1 MDIQEIEVTI
11 DKNGQVQ
18 IHVIGATG
26 TTCLDLT
33 KGLEAALGGQVLLR
47 QMTPEA
53 QDNELGNPID
63 QTLQIKSSKG

>member
-18 IHVIGATG
+18 IHVLGATG

-33 KGLEAALGGQVLLR
+33 QGLEAALGGQVLMR

-53 QDNELGNPID
+53 QDELGNPID
-63 QTLQIKSSKG
+63 QTLQIKSSKR

>member
-18 IHVIGATG
+18 IHVLGVTG
-26 TTCLDLT
+26 STCLDLT
-33 KGLEAALGGQVLLR
+33 QGLEAALGGQVLSR

-53 QDNELGNPID
+53 QNELGNPID
-63 QTLQIKSSKG
+63 QSLKIKSSKG

>member
-1 MDIQEIEVTI
+1 MEIQEIEVTI

-18 IHVIGATG
+18 LHVRGASG

-33 KGLEAALGGQVLLR
+33 QGVESALGGQVLSR

-53 QDNELGNPID
+53 QDELGNPID
-63 QTLQIKSSKG
+63 QSLQIKRSNG

>member
-1 MDIQEIEVTI
+1 MEIQEIEVTI

-18 IHVIGATG
+18 IHVLGAKG

-33 KGLEAALGGQVLLR
+33 RDLETALGGQVLLR

-53 QDNELGNPID
+53 QNELGNPID
-63 QTLQIKSSKG
+63 QNQQIRSSKG

>member
-18 IHVIGATG
+18 IHVLGAAG

-33 KGLEAALGGQVLLR
+33 QGLEAALGGQVLSR
-47 QMTPEA
+47 QMTPES
-53 QDNELGNPID
+53 QDELGNPID
-63 QTLQIKSSKG
+63 QNLQIRRSKG

>member
-18 IHVIGATG
+18 IHVLGATG

-33 KGLEAALGGQVLLR
+33 QGLEAALGGQVLSR

-53 QDNELGNPID
+53 QDELGNPIG
-63 QTLQIKSSKG
+63 QNLHIKSSKG

>member
-18 IHVIGATG
+18 IHVLGATG
-26 TTCLDLT
+26 ITCLDLT
-33 KGLEAALGGQVLLR
+33 QGLEAALGGQVLSR

-53 QDNELGNPID
+53 QDELGNPID
-63 QTLQIKSSKG
+63 KNLQIKSSKG